1 MEYILENKSILL
13 LSGILALIF
22 VFIKD
27 KWVSNQS
34 VGNEKMANI
43 ANNIAD
49 GAMSFLKAE
58 YTMFQFQFPC
68 QFTFR
73 QNKYLRFDKLHT
85 FKILKH
91 FVPSLN

>member
-34 VGNEKMANI
+34 VGNEKMAKI

-49 GAMSFLKAE
+49 GAMSFLKAQ
-58 YTMFQFQFPC
+58 YTMLSFFKQFIDLTESSSSS
-68 QFTFR
+68 TFL
-73 QNKYLRFDKLHT
+73 NKFL
-85 FKILKH
+85 
-91 FVPSLN
+91 LNSGSEG

>member
-34 VGNEKMANI
+34 VGNEKMKQLLPAI
-43 ANNIAD
+43 V
-49 GAMSFLKAE
+49 
-58 YTMFQFQFPC
+58 
-68 QFTFR
+68 
-73 QNKYLRFDKLHT
+73 YLDF
-85 FKILKH
+85 H
-91 FVPSLN
+91 FWWEQYVLD

>member
-43 ANNIAD
+43 ANNISD

-58 YTMFQFQFPC
+58 YTMLSFFVIITSFC
-68 QFTFR
+68 II
-73 QNKYLRFDKLHT
+73 
-85 FKILKH
+85 FKQKN
-91 FVPSLN
+91 SL